1 MLDFTHLEE
10 YRENNRIEAKKALG
24 GLPHSIWETY
34 SAFANTLGGIILLG
48 VVERQDTTF
57 DTVDLP
63 DPEGLMQ
70 EFWRLV
76 NDPNKASANILT
88 SEDVYMQKVNGNRIV
103 VIHVPRAD
111 RFHRPVYVE
120 GNPLTGTYRRNG
132 EGDYRCTREEYLAMV
147 RDADSMAQDM
157 YVLENMDLSV
167 FHKKSIQ
174 DYRKRMQ
181 AIRPQHT
188 WETLDDENFLVRL
201 GAVALGK
208 DGQRHPTS
216 AGLLMFGNEY
226 EILREFPHYFLDYQ
240 EYDEDS
246 EQWVYRIVSSSGDWS
261 GNVYDFFWQVYDRLI
276 EDMEV
281 TAHQEAVRQTMR
293 EALVNC
299 LVNADYYGR
308 QGIVVINRQDGITM
322 SNPGRFRIEMDA
334 AKSGGISDPRNAML
348 LRMFSLL
355 GIGARA
361 GSGIPN
367 ILSVWNQQGWHE
379 PVITESFGPDR
390 ITLSLSWKK
399 SKNRGESR
407 HSKTTYAMRH
417 AIYRLKIIEYLT
429 DHTGGKTAEIAENL
443 QLKQSQT
450 RKYLKE
456 LIQEEIVVAEGNGR
470 SRIYRLKR

>member
-1 MLDFTHLEE
+1 
-10 YRENNRIEAKKALG
+10 
-24 GLPHSIWETY
+24 
-34 SAFANTLGGIILLG
+34 
-48 VVERQDTTF
+48 
-57 DTVDLP
+57 
-63 DPEGLMQ
+63 
-70 EFWRLV
+70 
-76 NDPNKASANILT
+76 
-88 SEDVYMQKVNGNRIV
+88 
-103 VIHVPRAD
+103 
-111 RFHRPVYVE
+111 
-120 GNPLTGTYRRNG
+120 
-132 EGDYRCTREEYLAMV
+132 
-147 RDADSMAQDM
+147 
-157 YVLENMDLSV
+157 
-167 FHKKSIQ
+167 
-174 DYRKRMQ
+174 MQ

-188 WETLDDENFLVRL
+188 WETLDDETFLVRL

-281 TAHQEAVRQTMR
+281 TAHQEAVRQTLR

-443 QLKQSQT
+443 QLKQPQT

-456 LIQEEIVVAEGNGR
+456 LIQDEIVVAEGNGR